1 VVQLHPILRSKLNHN
16 SLLAQFFAEFQE
28 KEAFNEGFTDSI
40 ENTINY
46 VKYTNA
52 DRIELADAYVQG
64 IEMGKIHKDN
74 SIKSLMKT
82 NIFSNFFYKIALKFT
97 SK

>member
-1 VVQLHPILRSKLNHN
+1 
-16 SLLAQFFAEFQE
+16 LAQFFAEFRE
-28 KEAFNEGFTDSI
+28 KEVFNEGFTDSI

-46 VKYTNA
+46 VKYANA
-52 DRIELADAYVQG
+52 ERIELADAYVQG

-82 NIFSNFFYKIALKFT
+82 NVLSNFFYKIALKFT
-97 SK
+97 SR